1 MKKILII
8 RMSSIGDIVLATSFL
23 KSVKQ
28 KYPDGEIH
36 FLIKKEFSEL
46 VKNHPSIDK
55 LISFDK
61 KLGFRELFRMG
72 KFLRNNNYDIIFD
85 IHSVF
90 RTRILSLFLRKNLFK
105 QIRKPRLR
113 RFLLFYGYQN
123 FFEKSFSHIKMYHT
137 LLNQDKIF
145 PPTNLFIEDEEKN
158 ETKKFLVKNNI
169 GDDYIAVVPGAAWSQ
184 KQWSIENYNNLMTRL
199 IESFNS
205 KIVILGATNDIIC
218 DKIIKDDRIVNLK
231 DKTSLRMAMGIVKY
245 AQHTLGSD
253 TGLLH
258 ISEAMGTPVTMILGP
273 TSRETGAR
281 VTLSNSKVIENKDLW
296 CRPCSQNGS
305 RPCYRKEQYCMSK
318 INSEKVF
325 DNVSK
330 ALTR

>member
-23 KSVKQ
+23 KSVKHR
-28 KYPDGEIH
+28 YPDGEIH

-61 KLGFRELFRMG
+61 KLGLKELFRMG

-90 RTRILSLFLRKNLFK
+90 RTKILSLFLRKNLFK

-137 LLNQDKIF
+137 LLNEDKTF
-145 PPTNLFIEDEEKN
+145 PPTNLFIEEKEKN

-169 GDDYIAVVPGAAWSQ
+169 GDSYIAVVPGAAWSQ
-184 KQWSIENYNNLMTRL
+184 KQWSIDNYNNLMTRL
-199 IESFNS
+199 IDSFNS
-205 KIVILGATNDIIC
+205 KIVILGAANDIIC
-218 DKIIKDDRIVNLK
+218 DQIIKDERIVNLK

>member
-61 KLGFRELFRMG
+61 KLGLRELFRMG

-137 LLNQDKIF
+137 LLNQDKTF

-169 GDDYIAVVPGAAWSQ
+169 GDNYIAVVPGAAWSQ
-184 KQWSIENYNNLMTRL
+184 KQWSIDNYNNLMTRL

-218 DKIIKDDRIVNLK
+218 DQIIKDDRIVNLK

-245 AQHTLGSD
+245 AKHTLGSD

-330 ALTR
+330 ALKR

>member
-28 KYPDGEIH
+28 RYPDEEIH

-61 KLGFRELFRMG
+61 KLGLKELFRMG
-72 KFLRNNNYDIIFD
+72 KFLRNNNYDIIYD

-105 QIRKPRLR
+105 QIKKPRLR

-137 LLNQDKIF
+137 LLNQDKTF
-145 PPTNLFIEDEEKN
+145 PPTNLFIEEKEKK
-158 ETKKFLVKNNI
+158 ETKKFLAKNNI
-169 GDDYIAVVPGAAWSQ
+169 GDNYIAVVPGAAWSQ
-184 KQWSIENYNNLMTRL
+184 KQWSIDNYNNLMTRL

-218 DKIIKDDRIVNLK
+218 DQIIKDDRIVNLK

-273 TSRETGAR
+273 TSSETGAR

-305 RPCYRKEQYCMSK
+305 RPCYRKEQYCMSE

-330 ALTR
+330 ALRT

>member
-61 KLGFRELFRMG
+61 KLGLRELFRMG

-137 LLNQDKIF
+137 LLNQDKTF
-145 PPTNLFIEDEEKN
+145 PPTNLFIEDKEKN
-158 ETKKFLVKNNI
+158 ETKKFLLKNNI
-169 GDDYIAVVPGAAWSQ
+169 GDNYIAVVPGAAWSQ
-184 KQWSIENYNNLMTRL
+184 KQWSIDNYNNLMTRL

-218 DKIIKDDRIVNLK
+218 DQIIKDDRIVNLK

-245 AQHTLGSD
+245 AKHTLGSD